1 MATYQSKAYVGGVP
15 FRPTEEGVFTV
26 TSSILIPNGTALAL
40 NDVFKFFKIG
50 ADVRVL
56 ELTLLVDDLDT
67 GTSAV
72 LDVGYSAA
80 VAADVPDFF
89 LDGST
94 IGQTGGSATVTN
106 GGTPA
111 FADGAFVGVSEVLDI
126 EAKMQV
132 APAGS
137 PTTDRYLT
145 LVMKA
150 CAETTAIEGVP
161 YVYADRYDADGVSSV

>member
-1 MATYQSKAYVGGVP
+1 MATYKSKAYIGGVP

-26 TSSILIPNGTALAL
+26 AQSILIPNGTALAL
-40 NDVFKFFKIG
+40 NDVFKFFKLG

-56 ELTLLVDDLDT
+56 ELTLIVDDLDT
-67 GTSAV
+67 GSSAI

-94 IGQTGGSATVTN
+94 IGQTGGVATVTN

-111 FADGAFVGVSEVLDI
+111 FADGAFNGVGEVIDI
-126 EAKMQV
+126 EAKLQV

-137 PTTDRYLT
+137 PTTDRVLT

-150 CAETTAIEGVP
+150 CSEASAGTYVP
-161 YVYADRYDADGVSSV
+161 YIYADRYSTAGVSSV

>member
-1 MATYQSKAYVGGVP
+1 MATYKSKAYIGGVP

-26 TSSILIPNGTALAL
+26 ASSILIPNGTALAL

-67 GTSAV
+67 GSAAV

-80 VAADVPDFF
+80 VAADVSDFF

-94 IGQTGGSATVTN
+94 IGQTGGTATVTN

-111 FADGAFVGVSEVLDI
+111 FADGAFVGVNEVLDI
-126 EAKMQV
+126 EAKLQV

-137 PTTDRYLT
+137 PATDRVLT

-150 CAETTAIEGVP
+150 CAETSAPEGAP
-161 YVYADRYDADGVSSV
+161 YIYQDRYTSAGVSSV

>member
-1 MATYQSKAYVGGVP
+1 MATYQSKAFVGGVP

-26 TSSILIPNGTALAL
+26 ASSILIPNGTALAV

-50 ADVRVL
+50 ADVRIL

-67 GTSAV
+67 GTTAV
-72 LDVGYSAA
+72 LDVGYAAA

-94 IGQTGGSATVTN
+94 IGQTGGAATVTN

-111 FADGAFVGVSEVLDI
+111 FADGAFNGVNEVLDI
-126 EAKMQV
+126 QAVLQV
-132 APAGS
+132 GPAGS
-137 PTTDRYLT
+137 PATDRYLT
-145 LVMKA
+145 LIVKA
-150 CAETTAIEGVP
+150 CSEATALRGVP
-161 YVYADRYDADGVSSV
+161 YIYRDRYSAAGVSSV